1 MAGYVKVL
9 RSIWSDD
16 DFKTLTVAAQRLYFL
31 LISQADLTHVGVLP
45 LTAARWSALAADSYV
60 SDIRADLALLADT
73 RFVIVDH
80 DTEEILVRSYIIH
93 DEAFK
98 VPNSTKSL
106 VSAYGK
112 VLSQPLRDIIATTLE
127 TVGVTLDPTVE
138 PTVEPTPDGTV
149 EPPQQPAAS
158 SQKPLT
164 SQQQQQPAAT
174 APESPSLELV
184 PNHDAAAAA
193 IDAFIAFKITK
204 DDVGSPV
211 RLQAKLRSTV
221 PDEYG
226 PALTAYLHRRP
237 ATDERELL
245 RRVFLLNPANT
256 EKALNEARKMTG
268 AA

>member
-1 MAGYVKVL
+1 MAGYVKLL
-9 RSIWSDD
+9 RSIWTDP
-16 DFKTLTVAAQRLYFL
+16 DFIALTVDAQRLYML
-31 LISQADLTHVGVLP
+31 LMSQDNLSHVGVLP
-45 LTAARWSALAADSYV
+45 LTPGRFSGLAGDTNTANIRLALTELEAARFIIIDETA
-60 SDIRADLALLADT
+60 
-73 RFVIVDH
+73 
-80 DTEEILVRSYIIH
+80 EEIWVRSYITH

-98 VPNSTKSL
+98 LTNGKKSL
-106 VSAYGK
+106 VNAYAEVFSK
-112 VLSQPLRDIIATTLE
+112 VLRPLIRAALT
-127 TVGVTLDPTVE
+127 TVGVTVESTVNATVE
-138 PTVEPTPDGTV
+138 VTVELS
-149 EPPQQPAAS
+149 QQPAALILKPSTSSS
-158 SQKPLT
+158 SQQPSPL
-164 SQQQQQPAAT
+164 PD
-174 APESPSLELV
+174 APEAPPLELV